1 MGYFLQKEDEMRL
14 AAPGEI
20 LFFVLVFLTTEQL
33 FSQSV
38 SQAPESPNF
47 VSAQMSVQEFGRRL
61 VPWELKHPELFTKV
75 ATGSQVITKSQLP
88 HDQSVNKIYRMTFP
102 TLDIYSSAGESFYF
116 NDYSDENVKVIDA
129 LPRVIPKPDLD
140 PRYKARPSLR
150 EALSMIPGTPRSD
163 RATPAQLDYT
173 IVAVVRNR
181 TGDIK
186 AQLKDASAGHAKNK
200 AVQVQNMNGSGPD
213 IRVRVTEVP
222 DSPDLAQKNAL
233 AIQAS
238 ALANQAQDEAIQ
250 RLKTRL
256 NGSRIRVVE
265 ILLTE

>member
-1 MGYFLQKEDEMRL
+1 M
-14 AAPGEI
+14 
-20 LFFVLVFLTTEQL
+20 
-33 FSQSV
+33 
-38 SQAPESPNF
+38 
-47 VSAQMSVQEFGRRL
+47 
-61 VPWELKHPELFTKV
+61 
-75 ATGSQVITKSQLP
+75 
-88 HDQSVNKIYRMTFP
+88 
-102 TLDIYSSAGESFYF
+102 
-116 NDYSDENVKVIDA
+116 
-129 LPRVIPKPDLD
+129 
-140 PRYKARPSLR
+140 
-150 EALSMIPGTPRSD
+150 
-163 RATPAQLDYT
+163 
-173 IVAVVRNR
+173 AVVRNR